1 MQAIIG
7 ICRRYVPAPLRQRWA
22 AQTACHKE
30 GEWLDLRHAF
40 LLNLVQHFADSGF
53 RAYESYSIRK

>member
-1 MQAIIG
+1 MQTVVG
-7 ICRRYVPAPLRQRWA
+7 IRRRYVPAPLRQRQA

-30 GEWLDLRHAF
+30 GEGSELRPLF